1 MYMYVY
7 NAQYMYN
14 AYENISCLFP
24 SIIQLFPLD
33 SKKHTEFLSVISVK
47 GAKIKEEKKRNGF
60 TIYPCIKEMTYM

>member
-1 MYMYVY
+1 MYIMHNICTMHMKTFHVCFLQSY
-7 NAQYMYN
+7 N
-14 AYENISCLFP
+14 SL
-24 SIIQLFPLD
+24 PLD